1 MVMEVAWAALFSADA
16 PWRISQMVAALS
28 MGPDYS
34 LQSPANVFNAGVVA
48 IALVTHYVLGVG
60 FGLVLG
66 FVIAGLHVETSV
78 GTMQVIGAV
87 FGAVLYLF
95 NFFVVASAFPWFV
108 ELRGWGTLI
117 AHMIFGVAAAL
128 LYWKLAR
135 RPS

>member
-1 MVMEVAWAALFSADA
+1 
-16 PWRISQMVAALS
+16 MVAALS